1 MEISR
6 WGGTYR
12 IPVTLLVLTVLFS
25 GCSMQN
31 SGTKLDAAGKDQN
44 RKAESNLLQR
54 NTSQEKGTLK
64 VDYLTPL
71 ASIQSPEIYVYKEKR
86 RLYVIQSNVLVRD
99 YPIALGLTPQGD
111 KEKDGDGRTPEGEFK
126 ICTRDPAG
134 RFGKSLVLNYP
145 DKKHLERAFFAGI
158 LSPSEFREIL
168 ATNGSKEQP
177 LKSNVLGDQ
186 ISIHAGGAH
195 QDWTNGCIALYASD
209 MEELF
214 KVAGI
219 GTHVSIRP

>member
-1 MEISR
+1 M
-6 WGGTYR
+6 
-12 IPVTLLVLTVLFS
+12 LVLTVFFS

-31 SGTKLDAAGKDQN
+31 SGTKLDAAGKDRN
-44 RKAESNLLQR
+44 RSAESHLLQQ
-54 NTSQEKGTLK
+54 NTSQEKGSVK

-126 ICTRDPAG
+126 ICTKDPVG
-134 RFGKSLVLNYP
+134 RFGKSLLLNYP

-168 ATNGSKEQP
+168 VNNGSKGQP
-177 LKSNVLGDQ
+177 LKSNALGGQ

-195 QDWTNGCIALYASD
+195 RDWTNGCIGLYASD

-214 KVAGI
+214 NIAGI
-219 GTHVSIRP
+219 GTPVSIRP

>member
-12 IPVTLLVLTVLFS
+12 IPVTMLVLTVLFS

-31 SGTKLDAAGKDQN
+31 SGTKLDAAGKDRN
-44 RKAESNLLQR
+44 RKAESNLLQQ
-54 NTSQEKGTLK
+54 NTSQEKGSLK

-71 ASIQSPEIYVYKEKR
+71 ASVQSPEIYIYKEKR

-158 LSPSEFREIL
+158 LSPSEFRETQV
-168 ATNGSKEQP
+168 ANGSKDPPQ
-177 LKSNVLGDQ
+177 KSNALGGQ

-209 MEELF
+209 MDELF
-214 KVAGI
+214 NIARI
-219 GTHVSIRP
+219 GTPVTIRP